1 MLLRPRTPMRCST
14 PASAAITPRKQDHV
28 AKTTA
33 LNSLP
38 TSKGHTATFGVTKFA
53 DWTDREFRTRLL
65 DGLETRPSRSKRT
78 TTSSGLCK
86 FSGDVPRFPYVSVYF
101 FPFFFPPPSVFFVG
115 RASFRGSVLSF
126 RFSCSLVDLLCSA
139 RTLFSFFRF
148 LSALSLAHSLL
159 LPSSPFPPYVVF
171 YGRFVYRYNCTY
183 IMDPSFVNS
192 SVPKEWDWR
201 DTANVI
207 TPVKNQG
214 MFFFARR
221 KEISVKSKVAF
232 SCIQLYSVVFS
243 CIQLYV

>member
-1 MLLRPRTPMRCST
+1 MLLCPHTPMCCST
-14 PASAAITPRKQDHV
+14 PASAAIIPRKQDHV

-101 FPFFFPPPSVFFVG
+101 FPFLFPPPSVFFVG

-139 RTLFSFFRF
+139 RILFSFFRF

-159 LPSSPFPPYVVF
+159 LPSSPFPPIC
-171 YGRFVYRYNCTY
+171 GILR
-183 IMDPSFVNS
+183 
-192 SVPKEWDWR
+192 
-201 DTANVI
+201 TAFLTGTTAPI
-207 TPVKNQG
+207 
-214 MFFFARR
+214 
-221 KEISVKSKVAF
+221 
-232 SCIQLYSVVFS
+232 
-243 CIQLYV
+243 